1 MTSWSLPIVLEVQ
14 GYTIWDPLSFA
25 MPLNIGD
32 PAPSFKALTTSGEEI
47 SLENLQGKK
56 VILYFYPKDDTP
68 GCTKEAC
75 GFRDQWSRYQEQGI
89 TVLGVS
95 KDSVASHQKFAQKY
109 TLPFPLLS
117 DPDAAMAS
125 AYGVWGEKKFMGKT
139 YMGVNRTT
147 FLIDENGK
155 IAHIWSKVKTD
166 THAEDVLST
175 LT

>member
-1 MTSWSLPIVLEVQ
+1 MTTGSLPIALEVR
-14 GYTIWDPLSFA
+14 GYTIWDAPSLT

-32 PAPSFKALTTSGEEI
+32 PAPSFTALTTTGEEI
-47 SLENLQGKK
+47 SLEKLQGKT
-56 VILYFYPKDDTP
+56 VVLYFYPKDDTP

-75 GFRDQWSRYQEQGI
+75 GFRDQWSRYQEKGI
-89 TVLGVS
+89 IVLGVS
-95 KDSVASHQKFAQKY
+95 KDSVTAHQKFTQKY

-117 DPDAAMAS
+117 DPDAVIAN

-139 YMGVNRTT
+139 YLGVNRTT

-166 THAEDVLST
+166 THAEDVLSI